1 MIDGVLDKL
10 AGAHSD
16 LVVKVMGNDF
26 RETRRIAN
34 DVVRT
39 LSAIP
44 GAEDVII
51 DQEPPLP
58 QLKVDVDRLA
68 AARLGINVA
77 DVMSLIQTGIGG
89 APVTQVFIDE
99 RSYNIAAR
107 FKTP

>member
-1 MIDGVLDKL
+1 
-10 AGAHSD
+10 
-16 LVVKVMGNDF
+16 MGNDF

-68 AARLGINVA
+68 AAVWVSMLRM
-77 DVMSLIQTGIGG
+77 MSLIQTGIGG